1 MAFLKVYVQGTER
14 TVFLGDAPL
23 VIGRD
28 AHCDIPIPDV
38 KISRRHCVI
47 EPLGHGAWRV
57 RDLDS
62 GNGTRVNGREVRS
75 HDLARED
82 VVEVGDAK
90 VLFAG
95 EAAAVVAAPAPAAA
109 APAPREPARRRA
121 APRRIPVAYW
131 LGGGGLAIGA
141 LVLLLVMHGL
151 GGKER
156 KDPAEEGEYRG
167 VMEARADAERV
178 KFGEMF
184 LARYPRSAHSDD
196 VRAAVDAARGRLSRG
211 EAPGGYDPRGEI
223 KGLRPA
229 EAAAK
234 LEKMLVEASE
244 DRRPAIRA
252 ALEEQRGA
260 LGSAREGFFAERLAE
275 FRQQVEAGEYA
286 RAREI
291 WFFLRGEPDWEPIPP
306 EYASKIVDAN
316 RELGNAAAAE
326 RSRLLEEEARYEAA
340 HDFARARELLTEAL
354 PRFKGTGVDGSLR
367 ERLDSLERA
376 LKAGPSALPP
386 AQSLVRVD
394 ARQRMAALLAT
405 FEQRDFAAAA
415 SGLRGLAEDARK
427 QRDPGF
433 KELDARAGEC
443 EAAAALQAAVVAALS
458 QGDLPKGQ
466 LRKRWRVI
474 AGGAAGVK
482 VASKGEE
489 QEFAWAALP
498 ADLHLALLEVHAGAV
513 ARGWLG
519 LAAAAQALGAPPDMI
534 AALARAYED
543 EALRPAVDAFVA
555 GRVRKETVPE
565 GGYVVHEGELLLRRE
580 FLRRQEEQQIAAL
593 TAQLEKAH
601 AAIRGDAVF
610 DKLEKLKRKK
620 DELDVARKFAL
631 DLIFDEQKYFYPYRG
646 TGRDGEYQKV
656 QQEVD
661 RRVRAV
667 EEIWGDRT
675 TVSVKA
681 SAELERALK
690 QFDEAAAG
698 LRRFIVDV
706 DEKDEEIAFLRSY
719 VGRKFD
725 LATYYRTPEER
736 ELLAYTREVME
747 WNPTVEGDI
756 TEVERE
762 QVRVTNLYRIMFGR
776 QPVRIAPKLVLSSR
790 GHCEEMSRLGYFG
803 HFSPT
808 PGRKTPWERMK
819 LQGYDHGVSEN
830 CIQGQTNPMGAHLG
844 WCHSSGHHRNILM
857 PPWTE
862 MGTGHYGSFMTQ
874 NYGQPPKWSKDA
886 PAAAPVAEDESVPW
900 EEEGAPGEGVPVPED
915 EGLDYEGDD

>member
-1 MAFLKVYVQGTER
+1 MAFLKVYVGGTER

-28 AHCDIPIPDV
+28 AQCDIPIQDL

-47 EPLGHGAWRV
+47 EPAGPGGWRV

-95 EAAAVVAAPAPAAA
+95 EAAAVVAPPVPAAA
-109 APAPREPARRRA
+109 APREPARRRA
-121 APRRIPVAYW
+121 ASRRIPVAYW

-141 LVLLLVMHGL
+141 LVLLLVMQGL

-156 KDPAEEGEYRG
+156 KDPAEEGDYRG
-167 VMEARADAERV
+167 VIEARADADRV

-184 LARYPRSAHSDD
+184 LARYPRSARATD

-211 EAPGGYDPRGEI
+211 ETPAGYDPRPEI
-223 KGLRPA
+223 VGLRPT
-229 EAAAK
+229 EAVAR
-234 LEKMLVEASE
+234 LEKMLVEAPDE
-244 DRRPAIRA
+244 RRPAIRA
-252 ALEEQRGA
+252 ALEEGREA
-260 LGSAREGFFAERLAE
+260 VAAAREAFFAERLAE

-306 EYASKIVDAN
+306 EYASRIVDAN

-326 RSRLLEEEARYEAA
+326 RSRLLEDEARYEAA
-340 HDFARARELLTEAL
+340 HDFARARELLAQAL

-367 ERLDSLERA
+367 ERLETLERA

-394 ARQRMAALLAT
+394 IGQKMAALLAT
-405 FEQRDFAAAA
+405 FQQRDFAQAAT
-415 SGLRGLAEDARK
+415 GLRGLAEEARK
-427 QRDPGF
+427 QSDPGL

-443 EAAAALQAAVVAALS
+443 EAAAALQAAAVAALA

-466 LRKRWRVI
+466 LRKRYRVI
-474 AGGAAGVK
+474 AGGAEGVK
-482 VASKGEE
+482 FASKGEE
-489 QEFAWAALP
+489 SDLAWAALP
-498 ADLHLALLEVHAGAV
+498 AELHLSLLEVHASKV

-519 LAAAAQALGAPPDMI
+519 LAAAAHALGAPPDMI
-534 AALARAYED
+534 AALAHAYED

-555 GRVRKETVPE
+555 ARVRKEPVPE
-565 GGYVVHEGELLLRRE
+565 GGYVVHEGELLLRKE

-593 TAQLEKAH
+593 TVELDKAY
-601 AAIRGDAVF
+601 AGIRGDPAF
-610 DKLEKLKRKK
+610 GKLEKLRKRK
-620 DELDVARKFAL
+620 DELDAARKFAL

-675 TVSVKA
+675 NVSVKA
-681 SAELERALK
+681 SAELDRALK
-690 QFDEAAAG
+690 QFDEAAAA
-698 LRRFIVDV
+698 LRRFLVDV

-719 VGRKFD
+719 VGRKFV
-725 LATYYRTPEER
+725 LETYYRTPEEM

-830 CIQGQTNPMGAHLG
+830 CIQGQTNPMGAHIG

-862 MGTGHYGSFMTQ
+862 MGTGHYGSLMTQ
-874 NYGQPPKWSKDA
+874 NYGQAPKWSKETPA
-886 PAAAPVAEDESVPW
+886 PPVAEDEGVPW
-900 EEEGAPGEGVPVPED
+900 EGEGAPGEEGPVPED